1 MRETNEANASP
12 KAKGRGSL
20 PYLLWL
26 IWVIWLP
33 FITPAIIGQY
43 QAHPPLARL
52 LATYVSLIL
61 FFATYL
67 WATLRNVQRL
77 VAEPSPTEHMRTLE
91 WLPIIVI
98 ILLSI
103 VIALLGN
110 GYGWLSPFIFTS
122 AYVTGR
128 LPTKRAALAVVA
140 LALIAIAT
148 GIFTDPT
155 PYDIGQAATY
165 VVVVGIVTMSLVRS
179 FATSRELRA
188 AREEI
193 ARLAVMTERLRIAR
207 DLHDLLGHNLSL
219 ITLKSELAG
228 RLIPVASERAMVEI
242 RDVENVARTT
252 LQEVREAV
260 AGYRQPTLACE
271 LHGARE
277 ILAAAGITYRYEGD
291 EDMIGPIP
299 STVEAVLAWTVREGV
314 TNVIRHSHAHHCTIE
329 VTRDSRT
336 VSVVVTNDGDR
347 IITTMLESIGDG
359 KNGLRGLTERVKIL
373 GGRCEAGHA
382 TASGS
387 GFRLA
392 VSVPL
397 TQKHSEAGQSD
408 GATTHA
414 QETPQEQSGKYTK
427 RSEQV

>member
-1 MRETNEANASP
+1 
-12 KAKGRGSL
+12 
-20 PYLLWL
+20 
-26 IWVIWLP
+26 
-33 FITPAIIGQY
+33 
-43 QAHPPLARL
+43 
-52 LATYVSLIL
+52 
-61 FFATYL
+61 
-67 WATLRNVQRL
+67 
-77 VAEPSPTEHMRTLE
+77 MRTLE
-91 WLPIIVI
+91 WVPIIALI
-98 ILLSI
+98 MLSV
-103 VIALLGN
+103 VIAWLGN
-110 GYGWLSPFIFTS
+110 GYSWLSPFIFTS

-128 LPTKRAALAVVA
+128 LPTIRAALAVA
-140 LALIAIAT
+140 ILALITIAT

-155 PYDIGQAATY
+155 TYDVGQTTTY
-165 VVVVGIVTMSLVRS
+165 VVVVGIVTISLVRS

-228 RLIPVASERAMVEI
+228 RLVPVAPERAIVEI

-260 AGYRQPTLACE
+260 AGYRQPNLDSE

-277 ILAAAGITYRYEGD
+277 ILAAAGIAYHYEGA
-291 EDMIGPIP
+291 EDMIGSLP

-314 TNVIRHSHAHHCTIE
+314 TNVIRHSHAYHCSIA
-329 VTRDSRT
+329 VARDSRSA
-336 VSVVVTNDGDR
+336 SVVVTNDGDR
-347 IITTMLESIGDG
+347 IVTTMLESIGDG
-359 KNGLRGLTERVKIL
+359 KNGLRGLTERVKAL
-373 GGRCEAGHA
+373 GGQCEAGRA
-382 TASGS
+382 TGNGG

-397 TQKHSEAGQSD
+397 TQKNSEAGQSD
-408 GATTHA
+408 AATDTQAHHMQKTH
-414 QETPQEQSGKYTK
+414 EEQPGIYAE